1 MNKLGIAFLV
11 ATIFTGLMLLF
22 IPYKA
27 KKKDIA
33 FQKMSLEIVDNE
45 SKKQINMV
53 EDYKSSETNNKN
65 NEEKDEKNSQIIKPN
80 SNNIQNNSTK
90 TEQNVEKYLGILK
103 IPKISLENGFYD
115 KNSKYNNVNK
125 NVIIIKQSNY
135 PDENLG
141 NVILAAHNGNA
152 TVSYFRNLDKLSVN
166 DVAYI
171 NYKNVEYKYK
181 LVNTY
186 TQPKTGNLIIYR
198 NNEKSTLTLITCT
211 KNSKTTQ
218 TIYIFE
224 RV

>member
-1 MNKLGIAFLV
+1 MNKIGIAFLV
-11 ATIFTGLMLLF
+11 SITFIGLTLIL
-22 IPYKA
+22 IPYKNQ
-27 KKKDIA
+27 KKNIA

-45 SKKQINMV
+45 SKEQINMIGNYETDEEV
-53 EDYKSSETNNKN
+53 KQEEQKEEQQKDQIDSSNT
-65 NEEKDEKNSQIIKPN
+65 
-80 SNNIQNNSTK
+80 IQTK
-90 TEQNVEKYLGILK
+90 TTQTETITEKYIGTLR
-103 IPKISLENGFYD
+103 IPKISLEKGFYD
-115 KNSKYNNVNK
+115 KNSKYNTVNK
-125 NVIIIKQSNY
+125 NVMIIKQSNY

-141 NVILAAHNGNA
+141 NVILAAHNGSSYR
-152 TVSYFRNLDKLSVN
+152 SYFKRLSELSID

>member
-22 IPYKA
+22 IPYKD

-53 EDYKSSETNNKN
+53 EDYKSSETDNKN

-80 SNNIQNNSTK
+80 SNSIQNDSTK